1 MKSITDA
8 RCARSARN
16 RPSRA
21 HQTPYLARVSYVAS
35 PVPRR
40 SHANTPRAPRRLS
53 SPPADHHCVQAAE
66 GEAAV
71 LSLLSASFE
80 LSLPAAAASF
90 PGPGASAAPAE
101 GIVVHAKPIMQRRN
115 CGSAGLREHTAAEL
129 LTRGRGREMA
139 ASEASQL
146 ASVTAMTNSCSAA
159 RPRAARGASGDE
171 TRDDGTAPDQPNK
184 RLCLVPMPKL
194 FRGSLWSFFQRE
206 NRYDP
211 EARMYRAY
219 AT

>member
-1 MKSITDA
+1 MA
-8 RCARSARN
+8 R
-16 RPSRA
+16 
-21 HQTPYLARVSYVAS
+21 HQCRGEVM
-35 PVPRR
+35 R
-40 SHANTPRAPRRLS
+40 TPRELRGGSPHHRLITTACRLPKERQQS
-53 SPPADHHCVQAAE
+53 S
-66 GEAAV
+66 V

-159 RPRAARGASGDE
+159 RPRAARGAWE
-171 TRDDGTAPDQPNK
+171 TRPETTGQRQTSPTN
-184 RLCLVPMPKL
+184 LCLVPVPKL
-194 FRGSLWSFFQRE
+194 NRESLWRPPQ
-206 NRYDP
+206 
-211 EARMYRAY
+211 
-219 AT
+219 

>member
-90 PGPGASAAPAE
+90 PGPEASAVPAE

-146 ASVTAMTNSCSAA
+146 TSVTAMTNSCSAA
-159 RPRAARGASGDE
+159 RPRAARGAWDTRPE
-171 TRDDGTAPDQPNK
+171 TTGQRQTSPTNL
-184 RLCLVPMPKL
+184 RLVPVPKL
-194 FRGSLWSFFQRE
+194 NRESLWRPPQ
-206 NRYDP
+206 
-211 EARMYRAY
+211 
-219 AT
+219 